1 MSCMKAANA
10 NQKKQNEETD
20 HICIIIILVLRKAQE
35 DLAFPFQGGN
45 PVMTRFF
52 KDSLVVSPDIIAKK
66 AAGVAV
72 IKFTADINGNIQK
85 LVIYYADD
93 YLLTIPAIEALK
105 KSTKKWIIPN
115 KEKFHDFIIPFSINF
130 NNPATNVAEV
140 QKAAYEFYKKR
151 RPIVA
156 TRSDPA
162 KCSHF
167 TANSGS
173 KI

>member
-1 MSCMKAANA
+1 MKKLIIFALLLSSFCAN
-10 NQKKQNEETD
+10 
-20 HICIIIILVLRKAQE
+20 AQE

-45 PVMTRFF
+45 PIMTLFF
-52 KDSLVVSPDIIAKK
+52 KDNLIVSQDIINKK

-105 KSTKKWIIPN
+105 KSSKKWIIPN
-115 KEKFHDFIIPFSINF
+115 KEKFHDFIIPFSISF
-130 NNPATNVAEV
+130 NDPPTGVADV
-140 QKAAYEFYKKR
+140 QKAAYDFYKKR

-156 TRSDPA
+156 NDQIPLNAATLLPTVVVKYD
-162 KCSHF
+162 
-167 TANSGS
+167 
-173 KI
+173 IQ

>member
-1 MSCMKAANA
+1 MKKLIIFALLLSSFCAN
-10 NQKKQNEETD
+10 
-20 HICIIIILVLRKAQE
+20 AQE
-35 DLAFPFQGGN
+35 DLAFPFPGGGA
-45 PVMTRFF
+45 VRSSFF
-52 KDSLVVSPDIIAKK
+52 RDNLTVSPEIIAKK

-72 IKFTADINGNIQK
+72 IKFTADVNGNIQK

-130 NNPATNVAEV
+130 NNPATGVAEV
-140 QKAAYEFYKKR
+140 QKAAYEFYRKR

-156 TRSDPA
+156 NDQIPLNAATLLPTVVVKYD
-162 KCSHF
+162 
-167 TANSGS
+167 
-173 KI
+173 IQ